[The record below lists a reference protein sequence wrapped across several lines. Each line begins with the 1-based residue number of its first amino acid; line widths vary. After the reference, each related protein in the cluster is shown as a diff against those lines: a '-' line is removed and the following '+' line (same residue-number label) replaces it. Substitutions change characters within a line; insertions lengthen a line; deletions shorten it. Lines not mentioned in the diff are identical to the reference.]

1 MSSEEYYKNEA
12 EESVMED
19 MIMKAEGEKA
29 VLFLVFIFLF
39 FFNC

>member
-1 MSSEEYYKNEA
+1 MSSEEYYKYEA

-29 VLFLVFIFLF
+29 VLFLVSFFCFLF
-39 FFNC
+39 F